1 MNVETKVII
10 SFKITFKFY
19 IHIER
24 CDTRIEG
31 NQKWKR

>member
-19 IHIER
+19 IHISVVI
-24 CDTRIEG
+24 RIEG